1 MERSVKYVM
10 YYYLEYYT
18 SEEINKYT
26 ENILREF
33 DSYSDMARYIE
44 THSSKGYGCLIPV
57 HMDEVSNVTQ
67 YLFVPMDKVIT
78 RMDSGTIR
86 MSMVLKGDHTY
97 PLGKSK
103 MTFDKP
109 EAFYPIIFDIDRLRF
124 FNKLLAR
131 HISNVDLP
139 WYDEDTAKNQSGFLG
154 ADIDYFEYELKGTN
168 LGDLY
173 DSFRFDYN
181 NDNGIYQLI
190 GSVTR
195 RFYSGFISDIDETLW
210 MDSQLHVWTI
220 IDNPEWF
227 EESLTNQL
235 GDSSQI
241 ISNVSDIMLISDYVE
256 NILREVS
263 NNVVFHFY
271 LRGKLVY
278 VNEFYVNDVFDLL
291 AIILNID
298 YYIQLEFLYLKLF
311 YMDIYGISYSI
322 EDMTVEFKLHGLNK
336 RTTFTDHISFTRKD
350 EESTIM
356 KFTKFICELSEDNEI

>member
-1 MERSVKYVM
+1 M
-10 YYYLEYYT
+10 YYYLDYET
-18 SEEINKYT
+18 SDGISKYN

-33 DSYSDMARYIE
+33 DTYRDMARYIE

-57 HMDEVSNVTQ
+57 HTDEISNVTQ

-78 RMDSGTIR
+78 RLDEGKIR
-86 MSMVLKGDHTY
+86 MTMVLKGDNVY
-97 PLGKSK
+97 PLGMS
-103 MTFDKP
+103 TITIDTP
-109 EAFYPIIFDIDRLRF
+109 EKFYPIIFDIDRLRF
-124 FNKLLAR
+124 FNKLLVR

-139 WYDEDTAKNQSGFLG
+139 WYDEEVSNDHFGFRG

-173 DSFRFDYN
+173 DSFKFDYN
-181 NDNGIYQLI
+181 NDNGIYHLI

-195 RFYSGFISDIDETLW
+195 KFYSGFISDIDETLW
-210 MDSQLHVWTI
+210 MDSRLHIWTV

-241 ISNVSDIMLISDYVE
+241 ICNVSDIMVISDYVE
-256 NILREVS
+256 NILREVA
-263 NNVVFHFY
+263 NNVILHFY
-271 LRGKLVY
+271 FRGKLVY

-311 YMDIYGISYSI
+311 YMDTYGISYNI

-336 RTTFTDHISFTRKD
+336 RTTFTDHISFTGKD

>member
-1 MERSVKYVM
+1 M
-10 YYYLEYYT
+10 YYYLDYDT
-18 SEEINKYT
+18 SDTISKYN

-33 DSYSDMARYIE
+33 DSYRDMARYIE
-44 THSSKGYGCLIPV
+44 AHSSKGYGCLIPV

-78 RMDSGTIR
+78 RLDDGKIR
-86 MSMVLKGDHTY
+86 MTMVLKGDNVY
-97 PLGKSK
+97 PLGMS
-103 MTFDKP
+103 TITIDTP
-109 EAFYPIIFDIDRLRF
+109 EKFYPIIFDIDRLRF
-124 FNKLLAR
+124 FNKLLVR

-139 WYDEDTAKNQSGFLG
+139 WHDEDTSNNHSGFVG

-173 DSFRFDYN
+173 DSFKFDYN
-181 NDNGIYQLI
+181 NDNGIYHLI

-195 RFYSGFISDIDETLW
+195 KFYSGFISDIDETLW
-210 MDSQLHVWTI
+210 MDSRLHVWTV

-241 ISNVSDIMLISDYVE
+241 ICNVSDIMVISDYVE
-256 NILREVS
+256 NILREVA
-263 NNVVFHFY
+263 NNVILHFY
-271 LRGKLVY
+271 FRGKLVY

-311 YMDIYGISYSI
+311 YMDTYGISYSI

>member
-1 MERSVKYVM
+1 M

-33 DSYSDMARYIE
+33 DTYRDMAQYIE

-57 HMDEVSNVTQ
+57 HMDEISNVTQ
-67 YLFVPMDKVIT
+67 YLFIPMDKVIT
-78 RMDSGTIR
+78 RLDEGKIR
-86 MSMVLKGDHTY
+86 MTMVLKGDNVY
-97 PLGKSK
+97 PLGMS
-103 MTFDKP
+103 TITIDTP
-109 EAFYPIIFDIDRLRF
+109 EKFYPIIFDIDRLRF
-124 FNKLLAR
+124 FNQLLVR

-139 WYDEDTAKNQSGFLG
+139 WYDEDTSNDHSGFVG

-173 DSFRFDYN
+173 DSFKFDYN
-181 NDNGIYQLI
+181 NDNGIYHLI

-195 RFYSGFISDIDETLW
+195 RFYSGYISDLDETLW
-210 MDSQLHVWTI
+210 MDSRLHVWTV

-235 GDSSQI
+235 SDSSQI
-241 ISNVSDIMLISDYVE
+241 ISSVSDIMLISDYVE
-256 NILREVS
+256 NILREVG
-263 NNVVFHFY
+263 NNVMLHFY
-271 LRGKLVY
+271 FRGKLVY

-311 YMDIYGISYSI
+311 YMDTYGISYCI
-322 EDMTVEFKLHGLNK
+322 EDMTVEFKLHGVNK
-336 RTTFTDHISFTRKD
+336 RTTFTDHISFTGKD

>member
-33 DSYSDMARYIE
+33 DTYRDMARYIE

-57 HMDEVSNVTQ
+57 HTDEISNVTQ

-78 RMDSGTIR
+78 RLDEGKIR
-86 MSMVLKGDHTY
+86 MTMVLKGDNVY
-97 PLGKSK
+97 PLGMS
-103 MTFDKP
+103 TITIDTP
-109 EAFYPIIFDIDRLRF
+109 EKFYPIIFDIDRLRF
-124 FNKLLAR
+124 FNKLLVR

-139 WYDEDTAKNQSGFLG
+139 WYDEEVSNEHFGFRG

-173 DSFRFDYN
+173 DSFKFDYN
-181 NDNGIYQLI
+181 NDNGIYHLI

-195 RFYSGFISDIDETLW
+195 KFYSGFISDIDETLW
-210 MDSQLHVWTI
+210 MDSQLHVWTV

-241 ISNVSDIMLISDYVE
+241 ICNVCDIMVISDYVE
-256 NILREVS
+256 NILREVA
-263 NNVVFHFY
+263 NNVILHFY
-271 LRGKLVY
+271 FRGKLVY

-291 AIILNID
+291 PIILNID

-311 YMDIYGISYSI
+311 YMDTYGISYGI

-336 RTTFTDHISFTRKD
+336 RTTFTDHISFTGKD

>member
-18 SEEINKYT
+18 SDEINKYT

-33 DSYSDMARYIE
+33 DSYRDMARYIE

-57 HMDEVSNVTQ
+57 HTDEISNVTQ

-78 RMDSGTIR
+78 RLDDGKIR
-86 MSMVLKGDHTY
+86 MTMVLKGDNVY
-97 PLGKSK
+97 PLGMS
-103 MTFDKP
+103 TITIDTP
-109 EAFYPIIFDIDRLRF
+109 EKFYPIIFDIDRLRF
-124 FNKLLAR
+124 FNKLLVR

-139 WYDEDTAKNQSGFLG
+139 WYDEEVSNEHFGFRG

-173 DSFRFDYN
+173 DSFKFDYN
-181 NDNGIYQLI
+181 NDNGIYHLI

-195 RFYSGFISDIDETLW
+195 KFYSGFISDIDETLW
-210 MDSQLHVWTI
+210 MDSRLHVWTV

-241 ISNVSDIMLISDYVE
+241 ICNVSDIMVISDYVE
-256 NILREVS
+256 NILREVA
-263 NNVVFHFY
+263 NNVILHFY
-271 LRGKLVY
+271 FRGKLVY

-311 YMDIYGISYSI
+311 YMDTYRISYSI

-336 RTTFTDHISFTRKD
+336 RTTFTDHISFTGKD

>member
-1 MERSVKYVM
+1 M

-18 SEEINKYT
+18 SDEINKYT

-33 DSYSDMARYIE
+33 DTYRDMARYIE

-57 HMDEVSNVTQ
+57 HTDEISNVTQ

-78 RMDSGTIR
+78 RLDEGKIR
-86 MSMVLKGDHTY
+86 MTMVLKGDNVY
-97 PLGKSK
+97 PLG
-103 MTFDKP
+103 MNTITIDTP
-109 EAFYPIIFDIDRLRF
+109 EKFYPIIFDIDRLRF
-124 FNKLLAR
+124 FNKLLVR

-139 WYDEDTAKNQSGFLG
+139 WYDEKVSNEHFGFIG

-173 DSFRFDYN
+173 DSFKFDYN
-181 NDNGIYQLI
+181 NDNGIYHLI

-195 RFYSGFISDIDETLW
+195 KFYSGFISDIDETLW
-210 MDSQLHVWTI
+210 MDSQLHVWTV

-241 ISNVSDIMLISDYVE
+241 ICNVSDIMMISDYVE
-256 NILREVS
+256 NILREVA
-263 NNVVFHFY
+263 NNVILHFY
-271 LRGKLVY
+271 FRGKLVY

-311 YMDIYGISYSI
+311 YMDTYGISYSI

-336 RTTFTDHISFTRKD
+336 RTTFTDHISFTGKD

>member
-1 MERSVKYVM
+1 M
-10 YYYLEYYT
+10 YYYLDYET
-18 SEEINKYT
+18 SDGISKYN

-33 DSYSDMARYIE
+33 DTYRDMARYIE

-57 HMDEVSNVTQ
+57 HTDEISNVTQ

-78 RMDSGTIR
+78 GLDDGKIR
-86 MSMVLKGDHTY
+86 MTMVLKGDNVY
-97 PLGKSK
+97 PLGMS
-103 MTFDKP
+103 TITIDTP
-109 EAFYPIIFDIDRLRF
+109 EKFYPIIFDIDRLRF

-131 HISNVDLP
+131 HISSVDLP
-139 WYDEDTAKNQSGFLG
+139 WYDEDASNDHFGFIG

-173 DSFRFDYN
+173 DSFKFDYN
-181 NDNGIYQLI
+181 NDNGIYHLI

-195 RFYSGFISDIDETLW
+195 KFYNGFISDIDETLW
-210 MDSQLHVWTI
+210 MDSRLHIWTV

-241 ISNVSDIMLISDYVE
+241 ICNVSDIMVISDYVE
-256 NILREVS
+256 NILREVA
-263 NNVVFHFY
+263 NNVILYFY
-271 LRGKLVY
+271 FRGKLVY

-311 YMDIYGISYSI
+311 YMDTYGISYSI

-336 RTTFTDHISFTRKD
+336 RTTFTDHISFTGRD

>member
-1 MERSVKYVM
+1 M
-10 YYYLEYYT
+10 YYYLDYDT
-18 SEEINKYT
+18 SDTISKYN

-33 DSYSDMARYIE
+33 DSYRDMARYIE
-44 THSSKGYGCLIPV
+44 SHSSKGYGCLIPV

-78 RMDSGTIR
+78 RMDNGTIR

-103 MTFDKP
+103 MTFDEP

-139 WYDEDTAKNQSGFLG
+139 WYDEDIAKDQSGFLG

-168 LGDLY
+168 RGDLY

-210 MDSQLHVWTI
+210 MDSRVHVWTI

-227 EESLTNQL
+227 EESLTNQI

-271 LRGKLVY
+271 FRGKLVY

-311 YMDIYGISYSI
+311 YTDTYGINYDM
-322 EDMTVEFKLHGLNK
+322 EDMTVEFKLNGLNK
-336 RTTFTDHISFTRKD
+336 RTTFTDHISFTGKD

-356 KFTKFICELSEDNEI
+356 KFTKFICNLSEDDEI

>member
-1 MERSVKYVM
+1 M
-10 YYYLEYYT
+10 YYYLEYET
-18 SEEINKYT
+18 SDGISKYN

-33 DSYSDMARYIE
+33 DTYRDMARYIE

-57 HMDEVSNVTQ
+57 HTDEISNVTQ

-78 RMDSGTIR
+78 RLDEGKIR
-86 MSMVLKGDHTY
+86 MAMVLKGDNVY
-97 PLGKSK
+97 PLGMS
-103 MTFDKP
+103 TITIDTP
-109 EAFYPIIFDIDRLRF
+109 EKFYPIIFDIDRLRF
-124 FNKLLAR
+124 FNKLLVR

-139 WYDEDTAKNQSGFLG
+139 WYDEEVSNDHSGFIG

-173 DSFRFDYN
+173 DSFKFDYN
-181 NDNGIYQLI
+181 NDNGIYHLI

-195 RFYSGFISDIDETLW
+195 KFYNGFISDIDETLW
-210 MDSQLHVWTI
+210 MDSQLHVWTV

-241 ISNVSDIMLISDYVE
+241 ICNVSDIMVISDYVE
-256 NILREVS
+256 NILREVA
-263 NNVVFHFY
+263 NNVILHFY
-271 LRGKLVY
+271 FRGKLVY

-311 YMDIYGISYSI
+311 FMDTYGIGYSI

-336 RTTFTDHISFTRKD
+336 RTTFTDHISFTGKD

>member
-1 MERSVKYVM
+1 M

-33 DSYSDMARYIE
+33 DTYKDMARYIE

-57 HMDEVSNVTQ
+57 HKDEISNVTQ

-78 RMDSGTIR
+78 RLDEGKIR
-86 MSMVLKGDHTY
+86 MTMVLKGDNIY
-97 PLGKSK
+97 PLGMS
-103 MTFDKP
+103 TITIDTP
-109 EAFYPIIFDIDRLRF
+109 EKFYPIIFDIDRLRF
-124 FNKLLAR
+124 FNTLLVR
-131 HISNVDLP
+131 HISSADLP
-139 WYDEDTAKNQSGFLG
+139 WYDEDTSNNHSGFVG

-168 LGDLY
+168 LGDLHE
-173 DSFRFDYN
+173 SFKFDYN
-181 NDNGIYQLI
+181 NDNGIYHLI

-195 RFYSGFISDIDETLW
+195 RFYSGYISDIDETLW
-210 MDSQLHVWTI
+210 MDSRLHVWTV

-227 EESLTNQL
+227 EESLTNKL
-235 GDSSQI
+235 SDSSQI
-241 ISNVSDIMLISDYVE
+241 ISSVIDIMMISDYVE

-263 NNVVFHFY
+263 NNVMFHFY
-271 LRGKLVY
+271 FRGKLVY

-311 YMDIYGISYSI
+311 YMDTYGISYCI
-322 EDMTVEFKLHGLNK
+322 EDMTVEFKLHGVNK
-336 RTTFTDHISFTRKD
+336 RTTFTDYISFTGKD